1 VIAAVIV
8 AGSPGSSPAADLY
21 LREEL
26 RIPDA
31 AAGPRGLEALLVR
44 PSEAGRYPLV
54 LINHGSPRSPSDR
67 QSMSPWSLLPE
78 AIEFARRGWA
88 AAVVMRRSYGDSDG
102 KWAEAFNGCADS
114 NYIAAG
120 EAAAADLKTA
130 TSFLQQRPDIDAKR
144 IIAVGVSAGGFATV
158 ALTADPPGG
167 LVAAISFAGG
177 RGSLRDNEVC
187 RADRLL
193 DAFAAFGKRSRVP
206 MLWVYAENDHF
217 FGPKLAEQFKD
228 AFVSGGGNVEFIA
241 APAFGSD
248 GHRLFSPAGI
258 PIWSGYVGAFLQ
270 RHGLTLLAQL
280 LPPPPHPPL
289 AVPAVLGPKRPRRL
303 RKLPDKSAAQGL
315 RRIAGRLFRLAI
327 RRAHDGGGRGV
338 GAAILRAKWHKL
350 QRDVRRRRSRSQELE
365 HDRKKPALGFD
376 PGMGTDFPLNHAQ
389 LRSGSASPSTSDAAL
404 LAAALHHL
412 AAIVAEFVLLTG
424 KAIEDAAAAVFDAGA
439 KFLRIGMTSAAARLA
454 FLGKR
459 RRTACDNDDG
469 DQGDVTCHFVHFHL
483 LFVQRGA
490 SPSPPIC
497 AVFVS
502 RLRPAPALQ
511 KFNTARGHRAPRK
524 RPLWLFVGQGRARR
538 RGRALERADRRCRR
552 ALGALAH
559 ECEPAASE
567 QRQHQRAV
575 NRASK

>member
-1 VIAAVIV
+1 MRAGVCTPGTKRSRRLIFVIAAVIV

-88 AAVVMRRSYGDSDG
+88 DAVVMRRSYGDSDG

-289 AVPAVLGPKRPRRL
+289 AVPAVLGPNGRAAFESYLTSLPHKAFAVSPAGYFGCYPACARRRRPRR
-303 RKLPDKSAAQGL
+303 
-315 RRIAGRLFRLAI
+315 
-327 RRAHDGGGRGV
+327 
-338 GAAILRAKWHKL
+338 
-350 QRDVRRRRSRSQELE
+350 
-365 HDRKKPALGFD
+365 
-376 PGMGTDFPLNHAQ
+376 
-389 LRSGSASPSTSDAAL
+389 
-404 LAAALHHL
+404 
-412 AAIVAEFVLLTG
+412 
-424 KAIEDAAAAVFDAGA
+424 
-439 KFLRIGMTSAAARLA
+439 
-454 FLGKR
+454 
-459 RRTACDNDDG
+459 
-469 DQGDVTCHFVHFHL
+469 
-483 LFVQRGA
+483 
-490 SPSPPIC
+490 
-497 AVFVS
+497 
-502 RLRPAPALQ
+502 
-511 KFNTARGHRAPRK
+511 
-524 RPLWLFVGQGRARR
+524 
-538 RGRALERADRRCRR
+538 RRC
-552 ALGALAH
+552 
-559 ECEPAASE
+559 
-567 QRQHQRAV
+567 
-575 NRASK
+575 NFASKMAQIAA